1 MIIDSSL
8 VSMASSHSLVKEYQ
22 KTEELTVKVSNV
34 KPQAKEILPADN
46 VSISDK
52 ALQHLEKDLAKALKH
67 LEKHMARAGEHPE
80 KEYGK
85 AMRHLAKDLD
95 KP

>member
-1 MIIDSSL
+1 MIIGSSL

-52 ALQHLEKDLAKALKH
+52 ALQHLEKGPCKGI
-67 LEKHMARAGEHPE
+67 ETP
-80 KEYGK
+80 GK
-85 AMRHLAKDLD
+85 
-95 KP
+95 